1 MHSGAAIAAA
11 LKSRKKRGKHQDE
24 HMTEMLD
31 SFLEECPVAAARR
44 KDKIDE
50 ICKGK
55 MSSTT
60 VVLDMVQKRAVRR
73 EKQIDGLMEKVEE
86 RMGRAKSYSQFL
98 ALSVFFILYVF
109 VLFMQN
115 DVASSFAIEASYQ
128 NTIIAQLPEG
138 NFLSSSDDLFD
149 WLKTQMVERAFSEP
163 VCGDGTCE
171 WDPDEYPGF
180 GRFGCIDDCNRYLY
194 TTKITVD
201 LQPLYNASQRML
213 GWDLKKV
220 NHRGRVPGF
229 TWNIWSDTMGAYL
242 LEEDARAEDGPK
254 VLEVPDGELELR
266 LYQTKSMS
274 DLLDISAITSNRPLG
289 PEIARE
295 SVPERDKFIPAFF
308 YGDKR
313 EALSAQSEM
322 IAQVLPSRRLMAF
335 TWRYAH
341 HTSTHA
347 SNLLCNDARL
357 LARSVQGGSYVSDAL
372 GRARKAEQLTW
383 HRFVLL

>member
-1 MHSGAAIAAA
+1 MHSSAAIAAA
-11 LKSRKKRGKHQDE
+11 LKSRKQRGQHQDE
-24 HMTEMLD
+24 YMTEMLD
-31 SFLEECPVAAARR
+31 TFLEEPAEAAVSR
-44 KDKIDE
+44 KNKIDE

-73 EKQIDGLMEKVEE
+73 EKQIDGLMEKVEV
-86 RMGRAKSYSQFL
+86 RMGRATSYSNFL
-98 ALSVFFILYVF
+98 ALSVFFILYVI

-128 NTIIAQLPEG
+128 NTMIAELPEDG
-138 NFLSSSDDLFD
+138 YLSSADDLFD
-149 WLKTQMVERAFSEP
+149 WLQAQVVERAFTEP

-171 WDPDEYPGF
+171 WSPEEYPGF

-213 GWDLKKV
+213 GWDLKNV

-242 LEEDARAEDGPK
+242 LEEDARAEDGAK
-254 VLEVPDGELELR
+254 VLDVPDGELELR

-274 DLLDISAITSNRPLG
+274 DLLDISAITTNRPLG
-289 PEIARE
+289 PEIAE
-295 SVPERDKFIPAFF
+295 DSVPERDEDRK
-308 YGDKR
+308 
-313 EALSAQSEM
+313 
-322 IAQVLPSRRLMAF
+322 
-335 TWRYAH
+335 
-341 HTSTHA
+341 
-347 SNLLCNDARL
+347 
-357 LARSVQGGSYVSDAL
+357 SVV
-372 GRARKAEQLTW
+372 
-383 HRFVLL
+383 